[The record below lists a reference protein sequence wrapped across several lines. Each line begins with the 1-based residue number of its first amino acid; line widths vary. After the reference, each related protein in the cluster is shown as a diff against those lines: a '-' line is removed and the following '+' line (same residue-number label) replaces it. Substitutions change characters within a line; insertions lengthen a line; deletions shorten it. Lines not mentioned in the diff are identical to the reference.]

1 MEQLFRSL
9 DSGFLK
15 VRPCNLYDMSTPIS
29 CKPTITVQE
38 NTNRGKK
45 QKTKNTTTD
54 KGKQSLMNAK
64 TGKHDKITTQL
75 IQRSQLKLISI
86 TP

>member
-1 MEQLFRSL
+1 
-9 DSGFLK
+9 
-15 VRPCNLYDMSTPIS
+15 MSTPIS

-64 TGKHDKITTQL
+64 TGKHDKIKITVQL
-75 IQRSQLKLISI
+75 IQCSQLKLISI